1 MATLSNNIKAIL
13 IPEDFTEMAKVS
25 QDKCLTLQHFDYKC
39 QRCRNEEGIP
49 YGSTVSVIL
58 NCTIRT
64 VEDLH
69 VYYDC
74 LKKNAPQ
81 AFSFIFNATFDNYRH
96 LWDYEDAMIA
106 TGYVVDIEEDFN
118 SATNEAG
125 DTEQILCN
133 IKILLSNI
141 TYVGKS
147 SNKTLSIIKTL

>member
-13 IPEDFTEMAKVS
+13 IPEDFSEMARVS

-58 NCTIRT
+58 SCTIRT

-74 LKKNAPQ
+74 LKKNTPQ
-81 AFSFIFNATFDNYRH
+81 AFSFIFNATFDNQRI
-96 LWDYEDAMIA
+96 LWDYEDAMIVD
-106 TGYVVDIEEDFN
+106 GYVIDIAEYFN
-118 SATNEAG
+118 STTNEAG
-125 DTEQILCN
+125 ESEQILCN

-147 SNKTLSIIKTL
+147 SNKTLSIIKSI